1 FVVLVLLVPRT
12 LSSSLRLPYTTL
24 FRSETGG
31 PTGINTTTCDPRP
44 GPPVAEHHPPDD
56 RVSCDSAQCPGTPH
70 ASERSSMPSTPTI
83 IIAPDSYKGTATA
96 GQAATWLAE
105 GVREVLAD
113 AVISQAEETEYTSA
127 WVTFANVEKS

>member
-83 IIAPDSYKGTATA
+83 IIDRKSTRLNSSHVSISY
-96 GQAATWLAE
+96 
-105 GVREVLAD
+105 
-113 AVISQAEETEYTSA
+113 AVFCLKKT
-127 WVTFANVEKS
+127 K